1 MSIITISHEAFGDG
15 RQIAE
20 RVASILNYRCI
31 SREVLVKASE
41 RYGIA
46 EAKLIEVLE
55 ERPHHWWT
63 NFWKAAGIT
72 VSRSRQRYVNWRR
85 KDVLF
90 ITVVLV
96 GNF

>member
-55 ERPHHWWT
+55 ERPHHWSHRRPYYERERPG
-63 NFWKAAGIT
+63 FGIAGHQHAA
-72 VSRSRQRYVNWRR
+72 
-85 KDVLF
+85 
-90 ITVVLV
+90 
-96 GNF
+96 